1 MNNLKAVS
9 YNDPV
14 GEPGTSGIEPFVS
27 RMITEYK
34 ELNEKIVKLEKF
46 LNGETFK
53 NLSQLKQDLLKSQHS
68 SMLSYSSTLRIRI
81 NIEGVEI

>member
-1 MNNLKAVS
+1 MNLKAVS
-9 YNDPV
+9 YNDRKV
-14 GEPGTSGIEPFVS
+14 QKGDIGIEPFVL

-53 NLSQLKQDLLKSQHS
+53 NLSQLKQDLLKSQYS

-81 NIEGVEI
+81 NIEGVKL

>member
-1 MNNLKAVS
+1 MNLKAVS
-9 YNDPV
+9 YNDLE
-14 GEPGTSGIEPFVS
+14 GKGDIGIEPFVS

-53 NLSQLKQDLLKSQHS
+53 NLSSLKQDLLKSQYS

-81 NIEGVEI
+81 NIEGVKP

>member
-1 MNNLKAVS
+1 MNLKAVS
-9 YNDPV
+9 YNDPE
-14 GEPGTSGIEPFVS
+14 GAKGDIGIEPFVL

-53 NLSQLKQDLLKSQHS
+53 NLSQLKQDLLKSQYS

-81 NIEGVEI
+81 NIEGVKL